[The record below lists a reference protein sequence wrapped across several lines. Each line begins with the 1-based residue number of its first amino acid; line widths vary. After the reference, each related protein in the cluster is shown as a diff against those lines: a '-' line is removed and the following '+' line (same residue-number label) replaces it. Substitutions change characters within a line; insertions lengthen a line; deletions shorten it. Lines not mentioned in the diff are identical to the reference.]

1 MNEELETT
9 FIVYQTLWILANLLL
24 IFLCVYNLQPC

>member
-9 FIVYQTLWILANLLL
+9 FYRIANPMGFLANLLL
-24 IFLCVYNLQPC
+24 IFLCNLRIQ